1 MYTNDGKL
9 WIATGETPIFLD
21 PSMANRHGLI
31 AGATGTGKTIS
42 LKVMAETLS
51 DAGVPVFMVD
61 IKGDVCGIAQ
71 KGNEGNVHV
80 VEQLKKCNVDC
91 EFKGKEYPVMF
102 WDVFGEKGVP
112 VRTTISAMGPVL
124 LSRLL
129 DLNPTQSGILDIAFR
144 IADDKQLLLIDI
156 KDLKAILRYVADNAK
171 EIQTE
176 YGNVSSQSVGAIT
189 RALLSLEDA
198 GGNIFFGEPDLDI
211 KDWVRLNNMSKGVI
225 NVLDCVKL
233 GNNPKLYSTFLLW
246 LLTDLYETFPEV
258 GDMDKP
264 GMVFFFDEAHLLFN
278 DAPKALLEKLEQVVR
293 LIRSKGIGIYFITQ
307 SPSDIPETI
316 LAQLGNRIQHALRA
330 FTPNEQK
337 AIKTA
342 AQTFRPNPAFDTTEA
357 ITVLGTGEA
366 LVSFLADDG
375 SPSMVQKA
383 FILPPQSFMGAC
395 DESTRQNIIN
405 ASDLYMKY
413 KDTVDNRSAYEALA
427 EIEAEEEAE
436 KLKAKQ
442 EAEAAKEAAKKAK
455 EEEKEREREERERER
470 ERKHHADTISKI
482 ATSTVRSTLGQIGRD
497 VSRNLVRGLF
507 GNLKK

>member
-9 WIATGETPIFLD
+9 WIATGESPIYLD

-71 KGNEGNVHV
+71 KGDETNVHV
-80 VEQLKKCNVDC
+80 IEQLKKCNVDS
-91 EFKGKEYPVMF
+91 EFPCKEYPVMF
-102 WDVFGEKGVP
+102 WDVFGEKGIP
-112 VRTTISAMGPVL
+112 VRTTVSNMGPVL

-144 IADDKQLLLIDI
+144 IADDKKLLLIDI
-156 KDLKAILRYVADNAK
+156 KDLKAMLQYVADNAK

-176 YGNVSSQSVGAIT
+176 YGNVSAQSVGAIT

-211 KDWVRLNNMSKGVI
+211 KDWVRLTNMSKGII

-264 GMVFFFDEAHLLFN
+264 RMVFFFDEAHLLFN
-278 DAPKALLEKLEQVVR
+278 EAPKALLDKLEQVVR

-337 AIKTA
+337 AIKIA
-342 AQTFRPNPAFDTTEA
+342 AQTFRPNPNFDTTEA

-366 LVSFLADDG
+366 LVSFLDESG
-375 SPSMVQKA
+375 SPSVVQKA

-395 DESTRQNIIN
+395 EEGVRQNIIN
-405 ASDLYMKY
+405 SSDLYMKY
-413 KDTVDNRSAYEALA
+413 KDAVDNKSAYEDLA
-427 EIEAEEEAE
+427 EIEAEEEAAE
-436 KLKAKQ
+436 IKAKE
-442 EAEAAKEAAKKAK
+442 EAEAAKEAARKAK
-455 EEEKEREREERERER
+455 EEEREKEREEREKER
-470 ERKHHADTISKI
+470 ERKRHANTISKI

-507 GNLKK
+507 GNLKR